1 MSVNKKLADLKKAFT
16 GISEF
21 RFRSVSADLTAD
33 MAWDFEL
40 PILRDSFS
48 FETSEPS
55 FEETFIHGESIPYSS
70 SATPGETSISFE
82 VPSIDKDILDWLLT
96 PAANAA
102 ITGVSDNVGGVA
114 GTWTG
119 SAYKLDNKV
128 IQGMVMIISEDKTKA
143 IVIKNFKGYASPN
156 MADLST
162 NPVSFTISATIES
175 SQSAGTQ
182 GDIMFLDFNKA

>member
-21 RFRSVSADLTAD
+21 RFRSTSADLTAD
-33 MAWDFEL
+33 MAWDYEL

-55 FEETFIHGESIPYSS
+55 FEEIFIHGEAIPYVST
-70 SATPGETSISFE
+70 ATPGETSISFE
-82 VPSIDKDILDWLLT
+82 IPSVDKDILDWLLT
-96 PAANAA
+96 PAESA
-102 ITGVSDNVGGVA
+102 TVSGIADNVGGVA

-119 SAYKLDNKV
+119 GAYKLDNKV

-143 IVIKNFKGYASPN
+143 IVIKNFKGYAAPN

-175 SQSAGTQ
+175 SQSAGVQ
-182 GDIMFLDFNKA
+182 GDILFLDFNRG